1 MKTLINSSF
10 IYACLV
16 LIFTLSVFINETFLN
31 AQAQDLEIVHLTQST
46 DSPQNQSFDLEQ
58 KEATSDEQPIP
69 FSQALSLSR
78 QGKTEQAIKL
88 YQEIIIQQPNHQ
100 MAAINVVILLKKSQG
115 CEQLEASMVHAIN
128 VSRGKRKAKAHSLFA
143 SCLDEQKQY
152 SKALHHLDKSLEF
165 RPNHAATWL
174 KRALIQQKAQL
185 PFTQVLQSYAQALAM
200 DEKNQNIRLDMA
212 QYQQA
217 HLDFNGSIKTL
228 KDKYKSLKSSTLA
241 HQVLAWNYL
250 EIGKINNAKKH
261 ANLAKSLQDSDNGF
275 NQALIDFLDGDTG
288 QALEKASELKKK
300 KAEHHY
306 LLAKIY
312 QKKKWFNH
320 SNTQLKKVINAQGN
334 SLYELRVA
342 WMTLNNLKSNLDEDS
357 QLKALSQ
364 FLNKD
369 IAPSYVAYEASKQ
382 AKDLNRFKEAKAFID
397 LARNNTVDKIHSK
410 NNEKLY
416 GEILWLNNQ
425 KLQAVSHLTQL
436 SLKHPSNR
444 SIKRLLGKYLIDQQ
458 KPNDALAVL
467 LTIAKDERNKKDLFT
482 LASLHSQLNQPT
494 QAIDNLTELLQRNER
509 HIEARFLLAQQLL
522 KTDQVKMGKRHLALL
537 LKLDQHHLAA
547 QKLFSKVI

>member
-31 AQAQDLEIVHLTQST
+31 AQAQDLEIVHLNQSN
-46 DSPQNQSFDLEQ
+46 DSPQNHQFDLEQ
-58 KEATSDEQPIP
+58 TEATSDEQPIP

-78 QGKTEQAIKL
+78 QGETEQAIKL
-88 YQEIIIQQPNHQ
+88 YQEIIVQQPNHQ
-100 MAAINVVILLKKSQG
+100 MAAINLVILLKKTQG
-115 CEQLEASMVHAIN
+115 CEQLEASMLHAIN

-143 SCLDEQKQY
+143 SCLNEQKQY

-185 PFTQVLQSYAQALAM
+185 PFSQVLQSYGQALAM
-200 DEKNQNIRLDMA
+200 DDKNQNIRLDMA
-212 QYQQA
+212 LFQQA
-217 HLDFNGSIKTL
+217 HLDFSGSIKTI
-228 KDKYKSLKSSTLA
+228 KEKYKSLKSSSLA
-241 HQVLAWNYL
+241 NQILAWSYL

-261 ANLAKSLQDSDNGF
+261 ANLAKSLQDSDTTF
-275 NQALIDFLDGDTG
+275 NQSLIDLLEGNTA
-288 QALEKASELKKK
+288 QALEKASGLKKN
-300 KAEHHY
+300 KADHHY

-312 QKKKWFNH
+312 QKKKWFKH
-320 SNTQLKKVINAQGN
+320 SNTQLKKVMNAQGDAH
-334 SLYELRVA
+334 YDLRVA
-342 WMTLNNLKSNLDEDS
+342 WMTLNNLKLNLDEDS
-357 QLKALSQ
+357 QLQALSQ
-364 FLNKD
+364 FLNRD
-369 IAPSYVAYEASKQ
+369 IAPSYLAYEASKQ
-382 AKDLNRFKEAKAFID
+382 AKDLNRFKEALVFID
-397 LARNNTVDKIHSK
+397 LARENTSEKNRSK

-425 KLQAVSHLTQL
+425 KPQAVSHLTAL
-436 SLKHPSNR
+436 SLKHPTNR

-467 LTIAKDERNKKDLFT
+467 LTINESERNKKDLFT
-482 LASLHSQLNQPT
+482 LAALHSQLNQPS
-494 QAIDNLTELLQRNER
+494 QAIENLTELLQRNER

-522 KTDQVKMGKRHLALL
+522 KTNQIKMGKKHLALL

-547 QKLFSKVI
+547 QKLFSQVI

>member
-31 AQAQDLEIVHLTQST
+31 AQAQDLEIVHL
-46 DSPQNQSFDLEQ
+46 NQSNESLQSNQFNLEQ
-58 KEATSDEQPIP
+58 TEATSDEQQIP

-78 QGKTEQAIKL
+78 QGETEQAIKL
-88 YQEIIIQQPNHQ
+88 YQEIIVQQPNHQ
-100 MAAINVVILLKKSQG
+100 MAAINLVILLKKTQG
-115 CEQLEASMVHAIN
+115 CEQLEASMLHAIN

-143 SCLDEQKQY
+143 SCLNEQKQY

-185 PFTQVLQSYAQALAM
+185 PFSQVLQSYGQALAM
-200 DEKNQNIRLDMA
+200 DEKNQKIRIDMA
-212 QYQQA
+212 IYQQA

-228 KDKYKSLKSSTLA
+228 KDKYKSLKSSVHA
-241 HQVLAWNYL
+241 NQILAWNYL

-261 ANLAKSLQDSDNGF
+261 ANLAHSLQSSDNTF
-275 NQALIDFLDGDTG
+275 NQALIDFLEGNTA
-288 QALEKASELKKK
+288 QALENASQLKKN
-300 KAEHHY
+300 AEHHY

-312 QKKKWFNH
+312 QKKKWFKH
-320 SNTQLKKVINAQGN
+320 SNTQLKKIITTQGD
-334 SLYELRVA
+334 SHYDLRVA
-342 WMTLNNLKSNLDEDS
+342 WMTLNNLKPNTDENS
-357 QLKALSQ
+357 HLQALKE

-382 AKDLNRFKEAKAFID
+382 AKDLNRFTEAKAFIE
-397 LARNNTVDKIHSK
+397 LARTNTTAKNYSK

-425 KLQAVSHLTQL
+425 KPQAVSHLTAL
-436 SLKHPSNR
+436 SLKHPTNR
-444 SIKRLLGKYLIDQQ
+444 SIKRLLGKYLINQQ
-458 KPNDALAVL
+458 QLSKALAVL
-467 LTIAKDERNKKDLFT
+467 TTINEPQRNKKDLFT
-482 LASLHSQLNQPT
+482 LASLHSQLNQPI
-494 QAIDNLTELLQRNER
+494 QAIEHLTELLQRDER

-522 KTDQVKMGKRHLALL
+522 KTDQVKMGKKHLALL

-547 QKLFSKVI
+547 QKLFSQVI